1 MYAKREYDNLKTV
14 LIGSG
19 GCGKSLMLQHL
30 FLQAA
35 EKYKKTGILPVFL
48 ELRYFTQND
57 DLLSFIVKTVGD
69 KDRRFSQD
77 VAKRLLLSG
86 RCQLLLDG
94 FDEIDPSD
102 VNDFL
107 VKLERFSDLYDK
119 VQIVISSR
127 ENESLTGL
135 HNYINLRS
143 SAIQH

>member
-1 MYAKREYDNLKTV
+1 M
-14 LIGSG
+14 
-19 GCGKSLMLQHL
+19 
-30 FLQAA
+30 
-35 EKYKKTGILPVFL
+35 
-48 ELRYFTQND
+48 
-57 DLLSFIVKTVGD
+57 GD

-86 RCQLLLDG
+86 RSQLLLDG